1 MRVCSTSIT
10 SLSSYTLTKVSI
22 LYSTIDRR
30 VKKKNE
36 IKKTSHQHW
45 NWTNAD
51 VHKSVW
57 RNVTSRRYPSLSSF
71 KLNTSESSAH
81 SSVNPFPTSLS
92 SISLSLA
99 LKLRPDSISVTHR
112 HVDFFV
118 VLFYLLQWT
127 RTFCR
132 LIWRTTD
139 SWSSRDGHARKTGP
153 SSPFLFLVSSSHFLL
168 FNRNIF
174 LFYSGKKG
182 ERIVERRLRLTS
194 QNE

>member
-1 MRVCSTSIT
+1 M
-10 SLSSYTLTKVSI
+10 
-22 LYSTIDRR
+22 
-30 VKKKNE
+30 
-36 IKKTSHQHW
+36 
-45 NWTNAD
+45 
-51 VHKSVW
+51 W

-71 KLNTSESSAH
+71 KLNASESSAH

-112 HVDFFV
+112 HVDFFCF
-118 VLFYLLQWT
+118 VLSSSMDKNLLSSYLEDNRQ
-127 RTFCR
+127 
-132 LIWRTTD
+132 LIKSR
-139 SWSSRDGHARKTGP
+139 WSRAQNRSQQ
-153 SSPFLFLVSSSHFLL
+153 SVPFFFFVFSSHFLL
-168 FNRNIF
+168 FNRNIFF